1 MSAGRFRAA
10 CEVAVVG
17 FAHSPIRRYTEVPLG
32 ALTVATCLEAI
43 ADAGLRRDQIDG
55 FTTGALFPSS
65 GGRAIVDGTHVV
77 TSDWLVEHLKV
88 QPRWLCGFQGVGQLP
103 GSVILA
109 ANAIATGAADYV
121 LVHRAM
127 YNPPGRYHENPM
139 THADGAAQWV
149 APQGYWGP
157 PVQAARAYTEYMQRY
172 GATREDMAAVVVE
185 ARRNGARIPWSY
197 WHEKPVS
204 ADDYLSARMIAEPIS
219 ILDCDIPVSGVGAFV
234 LTSAERARDLPH
246 RPVYVAGYAQG
257 RWRAPNSIDHWTLDD
272 MEEGGRRVAEILWE
286 NTGLGPDD
294 IDVPQVYD
302 GFSPLVYLW
311 LEALGYCPRGEAH
324 RFVRDGG
331 IATAGGLPALSGGGA
346 LGNGRMHGVP
356 QMLECYLQL
365 AGRAGGRQLDRAELA
380 LACQAAPN
388 FGGVVVYSAARL

>member
-1 MSAGRFRAA
+1 MSAGRYAAA

-17 FAHSPIRRYTEVPLG
+17 FAHSPIRRHTEVPLG
-32 ALTVATCLEAI
+32 ALVIETGLEAI

-65 GGRAIVDGTHVV
+65 GGRPIVDGTHVV

-109 ANAIATGAADYV
+109 TNAIATGAADYV

-139 THADGAAQWV
+139 TGAEGAAQWV

-172 GATREDMAAVVVE
+172 GASRADMAAVVVE
-185 ARRNGARIPWSY
+185 ARTNGARIPWSY
-197 WHEKPVS
+197 WRDKPVTEE
-204 ADDYLSARMIAEPIS
+204 DYLSARMIAEPIS

-272 MEEGGRRVAEILWE
+272 MEEGGRRVAAILWE

-331 IATAGGLPALSGGGA
+331 ISTATGLPALSGGGA

-365 AGRAGGRQLDRAELA
+365 SGRAGERQLERAELG

-388 FGGVVVYSAARL
+388 FGGVVVYSSARL